1 MAEEVKRLPPKT
13 KTLRELYLKSGNQC
27 AFPECHSLMVDG
39 EGVFIGQVCHIE
51 AAEEGGERFNG
62 KQTNEDRRA
71 FSNLMLMCYEHH
83 QVTNDVKKYTVSA
96 LKSMKESH
104 EKKYGDIASEM
115 RKSIADH
122 TEASEIY
129 LPERLDFINNILN
142 WSLNREQ
149 LDECLAECIDCAQ
162 VIKNIP
168 ITTRELLVIIL
179 KRSEHVGGV
188 TSDFGVAIS
197 EIKHA
202 CDMNI
207 RKIHEHMNILDK
219 HGIIMKGDP
228 CDFNGQSG
236 VVFRTLP
243 SGWPIYEDL
252 KEFASK
258 TQVTL
263 TELLVDL
270 RFNLLD

>member
-1 MAEEVKRLPPKT
+1 MAEAVKRLPPKT
-13 KTLRELYLKSGNQC
+13 RTLRELYLKSGNQC
-27 AFPECHSLMVDG
+27 AFPECHCLMVND

-51 AAEEGGERFNG
+51 AAEEGGERFND

-83 QVTNDVKKYTVSA
+83 QVTNDIKKYTVSV
-96 LKSMKESH
+96 LKGMKARH
-104 EKKYGDIASEM
+104 EKKYGDIASKM
-115 RKSIADH
+115 RSSIADH

-129 LPERLDFINNILN
+129 LPERLDCIHDVLN
-142 WSLNREQ
+142 WSLNREE
-149 LDECLAECIDCAQ
+149 LDESLAECIDCAQ
-162 VIKNIP
+162 VIRNIP
-168 ITTRELLVIIL
+168 IPTRELLVIIL
-179 KRSEHVGGV
+179 KRSEHVGGI

-202 CDMNI
+202 CDMELTTLQ
-207 RKIHEHMNILDK
+207 EHLSILEK
-219 HGIIMKGDP
+219 HGVIMEGDSY
-228 CDFNGQSG
+228 DFNGQSG
-236 VVFRTLP
+236 VVFRTMP
-243 SGWPIYEDL
+243 SDWSIYEDL

-270 RFNLLD
+270 RFDLLD

>member
-27 AFPECHSLMVDG
+27 AFPECHSLMVDD

-71 FSNLMLMCYEHH
+71 FSNLMLMCYENH
-83 QVTNDVKKYTVSA
+83 QVTNDIKKYTVSV
-96 LKSMKESH
+96 LKDMKASH
-104 EKKYGDIASEM
+104 EKKYGDIASKM
-115 RKSIADH
+115 RNSIADH
-122 TEASEIY
+122 TEESEIY
-129 LPERLDFINNILN
+129 FPERLDCINEILK
-142 WSLNREQ
+142 WSLNREE
-149 LDECLAECIDCAQ
+149 LDECLAEFTDCAQ

-168 ITTRELLVIIL
+168 IPTRELLVIIL
-179 KRSEHVGGV
+179 KRSDYVGGV
-188 TSDFGVAIS
+188 TSNFGIAIS

-202 CDMNI
+202 CDMDI
-207 RKIHEHMNILDK
+207 TTLQEHLNILDK
-219 HGIIMKGDP
+219 HGIIMEGDP
-228 CDFNGQSG
+228 YDFNGQSG

-252 KEFASK
+252 KGFASK

>member
-1 MAEEVKRLPPKT
+1 MAEEVKRLPTKT

-27 AFPECHSLMVDG
+27 AFPECHSLMVDD

-83 QVTNDVKKYTVSA
+83 QVTNDIKKYTVSV
-96 LKSMKESH
+96 LKGMKASH
-104 EKKYGDIASEM
+104 ENKYGDIASKM
-115 RKSIADH
+115 RNSIADH
-122 TEASEIY
+122 TETSEIY
-129 LPERLDFINNILN
+129 FPKRLDCINEILK
-142 WSLNREQ
+142 WSLNREE
-149 LDECLAECIDCAQ
+149 LDECLAECIDCAK

-168 ITTRELLVIIL
+168 IPTRELLVIIL

-188 TSDFGVAIS
+188 TSDFGIAIS

-202 CDMNI
+202 CGMDI
-207 RKIHEHMNILDK
+207 KTLHEHLSILDK
-219 HGIIMKGDP
+219 HEIIMEGDP
-228 CDFNGQSG
+228 YDFNGQSA
-236 VVFRTLP
+236 VAFRTLP

-252 KEFASK
+252 KGFASK

-270 RFNLLD
+270 RFDLLD